1 MKIQASTEWY
11 DNKMV
16 AYPADISDVIHAE
29 NGWMIPHLQ
38 TESTNILDL
47 IVR

>member
-1 MKIQASTEWY
+1 MTVKIQALTEWY

-29 NGWMIPHLQ
+29 DGWMTVGTQ
-38 TESTNILDL
+38 DAM
-47 IVR
+47 RY